1 VRFQFIEAEKA
12 WFPVTQLCR
21 LLQVS
26 RSGYYAWR
34 QRKPCRRAQE
44 DQRLLPQ
51 IRAAYQRGRGEY
63 GSPRVHRELVEGKEP
78 VQVGRH
84 RVARLMRQDGLVG
97 RKKRR
102 FVTTT
107 QSDHQLAVAPN
118 LLQRNFEVEQPNK
131 VWVGDIT
138 YVRTWQGW
146 LYLAVL
152 LDLFSRRV
160 VGWASSSRIDAA
172 LTLNALQMALSR
184 RGAVPGLI
192 HHSDRGSQYASA
204 DYQKAL
210 TDAGMVCSMS
220 RKGDCWDNAVAESFF
235 ATLEWELLSQ
245 RVFPTRGHA
254 RSALFDYIEVFYN
267 PERRHSYLG
276 YASPIDFERMM
287 KVLLPVAA

>member
-1 VRFQFIEAEKA
+1 MM
-12 WFPVTQLCR
+12 CR

-34 QRKPCRRAQE
+34 HRGPSKRAQE
-44 DQRLLPQ
+44 DRRLLPH

-63 GSPRVHRELVEGKEP
+63 GSPRVHRELVEGKDP

-102 FVTTT
+102 FVKTT

-118 LLQRNFEVEQPNK
+118 LLQRNFEVDQPNK

-160 VGWASSSRIDAA
+160 VGWATSSRIDTA
-172 LTLNALQMALSR
+172 LTLDALQMALSR
-184 RGAVPGLI
+184 RDVKPGLI
-192 HHSDRGSQYASA
+192 QHTDRGSQYASA
-204 DYQKAL
+204 DYQSAL
-210 TDAGMVCSMS
+210 SKAGMVCSMS

-245 RVFPTRGHA
+245 RIFPTRERA

-267 PERRHSYLG
+267 PERRHSYLD

-287 KVLLPVAA
+287 ELLLPVAA